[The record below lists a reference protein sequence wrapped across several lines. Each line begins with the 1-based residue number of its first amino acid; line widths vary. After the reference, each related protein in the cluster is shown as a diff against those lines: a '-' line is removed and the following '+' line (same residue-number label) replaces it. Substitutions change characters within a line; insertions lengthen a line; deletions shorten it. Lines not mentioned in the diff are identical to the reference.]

1 MKPSFSRLLIV
12 CCIVCCLPTYAI
24 QTQKIIRVGLN
35 PWVGTA
41 LFYIAKDRKLYE
53 KNNVQVELVPYDEGA
68 TGKQLI
74 NTGRI
79 DILFT
84 TPETVVV
91 LKDRKLDVQVIAA
104 LDSSQGAD
112 GIIAANDI
120 KSIEDLKGRTVAFEQ
135 GSSSHLL
142 LSQFLAQ
149 KNLSSRDIRVVNFS
163 AADAGAAFV
172 AGKVD
177 AAVTWEPWLSKAY
190 QRKGGHIL
198 IDSSEL
204 ELFPDFV
211 IIRKETVD
219 KYPNEIRNILK
230 ALFEAEDYLNS
241 NPDDAYKIIAAN
253 LKITPKE
260 VEDHLTKLIWLNYHE
275 NLQIFRGDPSSAQKI
290 IQQAA
295 DFWYNLGLIKNTINA
310 GEIVNPSILM
320 TLNR

>member
-1 MKPSFSRLLIV
+1 MKRFTILLLTAFFIL
-12 CCIVCCLPTYAI
+12 CSLSIYATP
-24 QTQKIIRVGLN
+24 QKKIIRVGLN

-41 LFYIAKDRKLYE
+41 LFYIAKEKKFYE
-53 KNNVQVELVPYDEGA
+53 KNNVAVELIPYDEGA

-112 GIIAANDI
+112 GIIATKDI
-120 KSIEDLKGRTVAFEQ
+120 KSIEDLKGKTVAFEQ

-142 LSQFLAQ
+142 LSEFLAQ
-149 KNLSSRDIRVVNFS
+149 KNLSTKDIHVVSFS
-163 AADAGAAFV
+163 ATDAGAAFV

-177 AAVTWEPWLSKAY
+177 AAVTWEPWLSKAS

-198 IDSSEL
+198 VDSSEL

-211 IIRKETVD
+211 IVRKDTVD
-219 KYPNEIRNILK
+219 KYPAELRSLLK
-230 ALFEAEDYLNS
+230 ALFDAEDFLNS
-241 NPDDAYKIIAAN
+241 NPDEAQKIIAAN
-253 LKITPKE
+253 LKITVDE
-260 VEDHLTKLIWLNYHE
+260 VKDHLSKLIWLNYHE
-275 NLQIFRGDPSSAQKI
+275 NIQIFRGKPSSAEKV

-295 DFWYNLGLIKNTINA
+295 DFWYNLGLVKRAINA
-310 GEIVNPSILM
+310 AEIVNPSILM